1 MVQSQCVRHLQW
13 AFWRIK
19 WKEAGGRALMQVLP
33 CLTAP
38 YCFVN
43 QSIDQPLYLLI
54 HQASIYQSMNQ
65 SIMMFVMLSADLH
78 VITFVIA

>member
-43 QSIDQPLYLLI
+43 QSIDQSSI
-54 HQASIYQSMNQ
+54 HLSVNESINHD
-65 SIMMFVMLSADLH
+65 VCH
-78 VITFVIA
+78 VVC